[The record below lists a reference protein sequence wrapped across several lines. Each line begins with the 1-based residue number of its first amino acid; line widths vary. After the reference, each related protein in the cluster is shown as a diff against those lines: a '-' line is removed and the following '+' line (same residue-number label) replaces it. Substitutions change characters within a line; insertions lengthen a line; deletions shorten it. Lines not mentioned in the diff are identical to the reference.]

1 MADIPIT
8 VYGDVDARAVD
19 QLRRCAEA
27 GDALRGVLCA
37 DGHVGYSQPI
47 GGAVAYADH
56 ISPSGVGYDIACLAE
71 GSRVTS
77 ADGYWKAIEDVA
89 VGERVLGWDTAR
101 LRVIEPCDGAI
112 ARGSRELRRVTLA
125 LGRELLLTDDHLVR
139 TRLGWTRADA
149 LRPGDAVACAPF
161 VGLPHEGSDVPVG
174 LLRLVAY
181 CAGDGHLGIDGK
193 TIAWYSN
200 SASDIADLASD
211 LETLGFRGGVS
222 ERRDR
227 GQFVLTRRSVELH
240 ARFRALGIPVGKKV
254 YAWPERP
261 FEWLFALP
269 ALKLGDVAL
278 TPVLAGRAARAHVHD
293 EAERREQALDEA
305 DRGVSDA

>member
-1 MADIPIT
+1 MADVPIT

-19 QLRRCAEA
+19 QLRRCAES

-56 ISPSGVGYDIACLAE
+56 ISPSGVGYDIACLAA
-71 GSRVTS
+71 GTRVSST
-77 ADGYWKAIEDVA
+77 DGYWKAIEEVA
-89 VGERVLGWDTAR
+89 GGDRVLGWDTAR

-112 ARGSRELRRVTLA
+112 ARGTRELRRVQLA

-161 VGLPHEGSDVPVG
+161 VGLAHEHSDVSAE

-200 SASDIADLASD
+200 SASDIADLAAD
-211 LETLGFRGGVS
+211 LATLGFPGW
-222 ERRDR
+222 D
-227 GQFVLTRRSVELH
+227 L
-240 ARFRALGIPVGKKV
+240 RAPRPRPVR
-254 YAWPERP
+254 A
-261 FEWLFALP
+261 
-269 ALKLGDVAL
+269 D
-278 TPVLAGRAARAHVHD
+278 TPLGRAARALPRARHPGGQ
-293 EAERREQALDEA
+293 EGLRMA
-305 DRGVSDA
+305 